1 MIYKQH
7 FLNVYLVGVGIVL
20 DNLGIVMAINAF
32 PQNVQNNVKVIKLCT
47 IGRKLFLAK
56 LDVYIN

>member
-20 DNLGIVMAINAF
+20 DNLGIVIAINAF
-32 PQNVQNNVKVIKLCT
+32 PQNVQKMSK
-47 IGRKLFLAK
+47 
-56 LDVYIN
+56 